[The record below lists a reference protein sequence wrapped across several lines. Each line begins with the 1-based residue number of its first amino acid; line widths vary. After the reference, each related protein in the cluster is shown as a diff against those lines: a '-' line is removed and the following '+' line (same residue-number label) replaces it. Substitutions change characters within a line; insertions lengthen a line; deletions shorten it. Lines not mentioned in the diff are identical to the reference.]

1 MRAVKVEPTWC
12 LQWENEILQLGGTVS
27 SLPAGAHGQSCGQ
40 VPALGSRASSKA
52 GPHHAPAG
60 KARIRS
66 ICRSPA
72 GTGRREPGGS
82 TAPGPHQASSG
93 IYFAPP
99 ARSCRL
105 PPARGRA
112 VRIHAEGCVGG
123 RAGEQAGGQQAR
135 RPTAAAPFPP
145 LSLLTAPRAS
155 SAGNRAALQR
165 PLPAVPRPAAP
176 PALEASEGRWRSRPA
191 LRRPLAGAAR
201 HNNAPAL
208 KPRSARRRRQRRVP
222 PCPALGGSG
231 RGVGRIPAQ
240 HRAFGHPFI
249 STVTSAT
256 PRPPGRR
263 RDPPAGSWR
272 AAVGALGVPSDPPA
286 PAPSRNVCLQHVFA
300 PRGRVLVQRLHLLF
314 LPLPALLPTV
324 AFEGTGAEQMSG
336 TRRR

>member
-1 MRAVKVEPTWC
+1 MRAVKVEPRWY

-60 KARIRS
+60 KARSRS

-112 VRIHAEGCVGG
+112 VRIHAEGWVGG

-135 RPTAAAPFPP
+135 RSTGAAPQLPP
-145 LSLLTAPRAS
+145 PSRPCRSSRRHAPALPETALRC
-155 SAGNRAALQR
+155 SAPFRLCRDLQR
-165 PLPAVPRPAAP
+165 PRLLKPPRD
-176 PALEASEGRWRSRPA
+176 GGGPA
-191 LRRPLAGAAR
+191 LRCGAPWR
-201 HNNAPAL
+201 AL
-208 KPRSARRRRQRRVP
+208 RD
-222 PCPALGGSG
+222 
-231 RGVGRIPAQ
+231 
-240 HRAFGHPFI
+240 
-249 STVTSAT
+249 TTT
-256 PRPPGRR
+256 PRR
-263 RDPPAGSWR
+263 
-272 AAVGALGVPSDPPA
+272 
-286 PAPSRNVCLQHVFA
+286 
-300 PRGRVLVQRLHLLF
+300 
-314 LPLPALLPTV
+314 
-324 AFEGTGAEQMSG
+324 
-336 TRRR
+336 